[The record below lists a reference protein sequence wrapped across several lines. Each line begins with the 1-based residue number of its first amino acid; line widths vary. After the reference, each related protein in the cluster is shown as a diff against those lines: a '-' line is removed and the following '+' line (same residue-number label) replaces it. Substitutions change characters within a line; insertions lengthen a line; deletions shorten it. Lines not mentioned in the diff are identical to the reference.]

1 MIFMG
6 RIAVIGDYESICAY
20 ESVGFV
26 TYSVESISEARRVF
40 EEIKKGDYPVIFI
53 CENYIRELDELYNE
67 LCESIIPAVI
77 PIPSGNSK
85 GDYAVSKLKG
95 FVEKAVGT
103 DIIFK

>member
-1 MIFMG
+1 MICMG

-26 TYSVESISEARRVF
+26 IYPVTNLKEAKNVL
-40 EEIKKGDYPVIFI
+40 EEIKKGDFPVIFI
-53 CENYIRELDELYNE
+53 CENYINELDEVYDK
-67 LCESIIPAVI
+67 LCECIIPAII
-77 PIPSGNSK
+77 PIPDGEK
-85 GDYAVSKLKG
+85 RCDYAISKLKG